1 MRYLQR
7 TSLALTM
14 TIALAQPAFAT
25 EMDHGDMVAAI
36 RSADYPCQRVLEL
49 QDTGSNAW
57 LVLCN
62 SGTYQVTLDASGNY
76 SVVKTD

>member
-14 TIALAQPAFAT
+14 TIAVAPPAFAT

-49 QDTGSNAW
+49 QDTGSNTW